1 MEGAQRVLVI
11 QDASGEVSSSAIK
24 WALHGL
30 SLKPGDMLTL
40 LGVLH
45 LVNIP
50 LGYRSR
56 IDSSMF
62 GVNQNIVDMEVAG
75 KKIEYENHGELKELS
90 QLYETHKVEL
100 KIEVATGPSP
110 KEVGLKIA
118 QDLKATWIIL
128 DRTMKKDRKYFLQK
142 LSCGISR
149 MKRNNSIEQ
158 LRGPEDSTEANQN
171 ERVRNICLSYDEMI
185 PGSLEHQELFSIEL
199 LHPRQTEVIQPSQ
212 VEALTQSS
220 GGDEVVVEEW
230 QPEVTFK
237 NSICNL
243 CKIRRPHSGWIRH
256 FTFEELQAATDGF
269 SAKNTIY
276 EGGIAT
282 ACRGKLSNNLKIV
295 VKQHKSSS
303 HQGEMNFK
311 SAVRLLKKARHDN
324 VLMLLG
330 SCTEPSVRL
339 LVYEYA
345 CNGSVN
351 HHISKHCPLP
361 LTWTE
366 RMKVAMGA
374 ARGLDYLHKNN
385 IIHGNMR
392 TSNIALNHDFEPML
406 GDFGISTENPSD
418 DIDFENGYVAPE
430 YQENRKLSTRTD
442 VYAFGVV
449 LLELITGRN
458 ASDKKPGEKGLVK
471 WARPF
476 LKDKRLLEIL
486 DPRIDSSFDSEQ
498 LYWIGLVT
506 QKCLCNDPKKRL
518 TLDKVAS
525 ALECITERK
534 PCQVIQDLA
543 AAKSYFYST
552 FEFNGFR
559 RYDKS
564 FKRDSFSVEIDDES
578 RASSSF
584 SFNSA
589 SFSRSPT
596 SSVKSDKMW
605 REKSGSRISYSEMLD

>member
-1 MEGAQRVLVI
+1 MLDETMRSKGGGLAPGLLSWSCWVLVI
-11 QDASGEVSSSAIK
+11 QDASEEVSSSAIK

-45 LVNIP
+45 LINSP

-230 QPEVTFK
+230 QPEFVSCLVDKQYPQIPITD
-237 NSICNL
+237 
-243 CKIRRPHSGWIRH
+243 RP
-256 FTFEELQAATDGF
+256 FDTFE
-269 SAKNTIY
+269 AKRHRSLLLERPYLTNY
-276 EGGIAT
+276 HPL
-282 ACRGKLSNNLKIV
+282 KLNLFLSCM
-295 VKQHKSSS
+295 SSS
-303 HQGEMNFK
+303 NRDL
-311 SAVRLLKKARHDN
+311 AW
-324 VLMLLG
+324 
-330 SCTEPSVRL
+330 
-339 LVYEYA
+339 
-345 CNGSVN
+345 
-351 HHISKHCPLP
+351 SKQCPL
-361 LTWTE
+361 E
-366 RMKVAMGA
+366 
-374 ARGLDYLHKNN
+374 RGL
-385 IIHGNMR
+385 
-392 TSNIALNHDFEPML
+392 
-406 GDFGISTENPSD
+406 
-418 DIDFENGYVAPE
+418 
-430 YQENRKLSTRTD
+430 
-442 VYAFGVV
+442 
-449 LLELITGRN
+449 
-458 ASDKKPGEKGLVK
+458 
-471 WARPF
+471 
-476 LKDKRLLEIL
+476 
-486 DPRIDSSFDSEQ
+486 
-498 LYWIGLVT
+498 
-506 QKCLCNDPKKRL
+506 
-518 TLDKVAS
+518 
-525 ALECITERK
+525 
-534 PCQVIQDLA
+534 
-543 AAKSYFYST
+543 
-552 FEFNGFR
+552 
-559 RYDKS
+559 
-564 FKRDSFSVEIDDES
+564 
-578 RASSSF
+578 
-584 SFNSA
+584 
-589 SFSRSPT
+589 
-596 SSVKSDKMW
+596 
-605 REKSGSRISYSEMLD
+605 

>member
-11 QDASGEVSSSAIK
+11 QDASREVSSSAIK

-30 SLKPGDMLTL
+30 SLKSGDMLTL

-45 LVNIP
+45 LVNTP
-50 LGYRSR
+50 LGYKSR

-62 GVNQNIVDMEVAG
+62 GVNQNIVDREVTG
-75 KKIEYENHGELKELS
+75 KINEYENHGELKELS
-90 QLYETHKVEL
+90 KLYEIQKVEL

-110 KEVGLKIA
+110 KAVALKIA

-128 DRTMKKDRKYFLQK
+128 DRTMKKDRKHFLRK

-158 LRGPEDSTEANQN
+158 LRGPKDSTEANQN

-185 PGSLEHQELFSIEL
+185 PGSLEEQEFFSIEL
-199 LHPRQTEVIQPSQ
+199 LPPRQTEVIQPSQ
-212 VEALTQSS
+212 VEALTRSS

-230 QPEVTFK
+230 QPEVIFQ

-243 CKIRRPHSGWIRH
+243 CKIRRPHSGWIRD
-256 FTFEELQAATDGF
+256 FTFEELQAATDDF

-276 EGGIAT
+276 EGGIGT

-295 VKQHKSSS
+295 VKLHKSSS

-311 SAVRLLKKARHDN
+311 SAVHSLKKARHDN

-351 HHISKHCPLP
+351 QHISKHCPLP

-392 TSNIALNHDFEPML
+392 TRNIALNHDFEPML
-406 GDFGISTENPSD
+406 GDFGLSSENPSD
-418 DIDFENGYVAPE
+418 DIDFETGYVAPE

-442 VYAFGVV
+442 VYAFGIV

-458 ASDKKPGEKGLVK
+458 AADKKPGEK
-471 WARPF
+471 
-476 LKDKRLLEIL
+476 
-486 DPRIDSSFDSEQ
+486 
-498 LYWIGLVT
+498 VT
-506 QKCLCNDPKKRL
+506 QKCLRDNPKKRL

-534 PCQVIQDLA
+534 SCQVIQDLA

-578 RASSSF
+578 RASTSF
-584 SFNSA
+584 SYNSA

-605 REKSGSRISYSEMLD
+605 REKSGNGISLRYAEMLD

>member
-1 MEGAQRVLVI
+1 
-11 QDASGEVSSSAIK
+11 
-24 WALHGL
+24 
-30 SLKPGDMLTL
+30 
-40 LGVLH
+40 
-45 LVNIP
+45 
-50 LGYRSR
+50 
-56 IDSSMF
+56 
-62 GVNQNIVDMEVAG
+62 
-75 KKIEYENHGELKELS
+75 
-90 QLYETHKVEL
+90 
-100 KIEVATGPSP
+100 
-110 KEVGLKIA
+110 
-118 QDLKATWIIL
+118 
-128 DRTMKKDRKYFLQK
+128 MKKDRKYFLQK

-418 DIDFENGYVAPE
+418 DIDFEDGYVAPE

>member
-11 QDASGEVSSSAIK
+11 QDASREVSSSAIK

-30 SLKPGDMLTL
+30 SLKPGDMVTL

-45 LVNIP
+45 LVNTP
-50 LGYRSR
+50 LGYKSR
-56 IDSSMF
+56 TDSSMF
-62 GVNQNIVDMEVAG
+62 GVNQNIVDREVTG
-75 KKIEYENHGELKELS
+75 KINEYENHGELKELS
-90 QLYETHKVEL
+90 KLYEIQKVEL

-110 KEVGLKIA
+110 KTVALKIA

-128 DRTMKKDRKYFLQK
+128 DRTMKKDRKYFLRK

-158 LRGPEDSTEANQN
+158 LRGPKDSTEANQN
-171 ERVRNICLSYDEMI
+171 ERVRNICLSYDEII
-185 PGSLEHQELFSIEL
+185 PGSLEEQEFFSIEL
-199 LHPRQTEVIQPSQ
+199 LPPKVIQPSQ
-212 VEALTQSS
+212 VEALTRSS

-230 QPEVTFK
+230 QPEVIFQ

-243 CKIRRPHSGWIRH
+243 CKIRRPHSGWIRD
-256 FTFEELQAATDGF
+256 FTFEELQAATDDF

-276 EGGIAT
+276 EGGIGT

-311 SAVRLLKKARHDN
+311 SAVHLLKKARHDN

-351 HHISKHCPLP
+351 QHISKHCPLP

-392 TSNIALNHDFEPML
+392 TRNIALNHDFEPML
-406 GDFGISTENPSD
+406 GDFGLSTENPSD
-418 DIDFENGYVAPE
+418 DIDFETGYVAPE

-442 VYAFGVV
+442 VYAFGIV

-458 ASDKKPGEKGLVK
+458 AADKKLGEKGLVK

-476 LKDKRLLEIL
+476 LKYKRLLEIL
-486 DPRIDSSFDSEQ
+486 DPRIDSSLDSEQ

-506 QKCLCNDPKKRL
+506 QKCLCDNPKKRL
-518 TLDKVAS
+518 TMDKVAS

-534 PCQVIQDLA
+534 SCQLIQDLA

-578 RASSSF
+578 RASTSF
-584 SFNSA
+584 SLNSA

-605 REKSGSRISYSEMLD
+605 REKSGNGISLRYAEMLD

>member
-1 MEGAQRVLVI
+1 MLDETMRSKGGGLAPGLLSWSCWVLVI
-11 QDASGEVSSSAIK
+11 QDASEEVSSSAIK

-45 LVNIP
+45 LINSP
-50 LGYRSR
+50 CKTLLTWKLQGR
-56 IDSSMF
+56 
-62 GVNQNIVDMEVAG
+62 
-75 KKIEYENHGELKELS
+75 KIEYENHGELKELS
-90 QLYETHKVEL
+90 QLYETHKVFSQLNRAESKEDATQLSL

-269 SAKNTIY
+269 SVKNTIY
-276 EGGIAT
+276 EGGIGI
-282 ACRGKLSNNLKIV
+282 ACRGKLRNNLKIV
-295 VKQHKSSS
+295 VKQHKSPS

-311 SAVRLLKKARHDN
+311 SALRLLKKARHDN
-324 VLMLLG
+324 VLMLLA

-374 ARGLDYLHKNN
+374 AR
-385 IIHGNMR
+385 
-392 TSNIALNHDFEPML
+392 
-406 GDFGISTENPSD
+406 
-418 DIDFENGYVAPE
+418 APE

-458 ASDKKPGEKGLVK
+458 AFRQEARGERSCEMALLDWSSDTENV
-471 WARPF
+471 
-476 LKDKRLLEIL
+476 
-486 DPRIDSSFDSEQ
+486 S
-498 LYWIGLVT
+498 
-506 QKCLCNDPKKRL
+506 
-518 TLDKVAS
+518 VAS

>member
-1 MEGAQRVLVI
+1 MSMEGAQRVLVI
-11 QDASGEVSSSAIK
+11 QDASREVSSSAVK

-45 LVNIP
+45 LVNTP
-50 LGYRSR
+50 LGYKSR
-56 IDSSMF
+56 TDSSMF
-62 GVNQNIVDMEVAG
+62 GVNQNIVDREVTG
-75 KKIEYENHGELKELS
+75 KINEYENHGELKELS
-90 QLYETHKVEL
+90 KLYEIQKVEL

-110 KEVGLKIA
+110 KTVALKIA

-128 DRTMKKDRKYFLQK
+128 DRTMKKDRKYFLRK

-158 LRGPEDSTEANQN
+158 LRGPKDSTEANQN
-171 ERVRNICLSYDEMI
+171 ERVRNICLSYDEII
-185 PGSLEHQELFSIEL
+185 PGSLEEQEFFSIEL
-199 LHPRQTEVIQPSQ
+199 LPPRQTEVIQPSQ
-212 VEALTQSS
+212 VEALTRSS

-230 QPEVTFK
+230 QPEVIFQ

-243 CKIRRPHSGWIRH
+243 CKIRRPHSGWIRD
-256 FTFEELQAATDGF
+256 FTFEELQAATDDF

-276 EGGIAT
+276 EGGIGT

-311 SAVRLLKKARHDN
+311 SAVHLLKKARHDN

-351 HHISKHCPLP
+351 QHISKHCPLP

-392 TSNIALNHDFEPML
+392 TRNIALNHDFEPML
-406 GDFGISTENPSD
+406 GDFGLSTENPSD
-418 DIDFENGYVAPE
+418 DIDFETGYVAPE

-442 VYAFGVV
+442 VYAFGIV

-458 ASDKKPGEKGLVK
+458 AADKKLGEKGLVK
-471 WARPF
+471 W
-476 LKDKRLLEIL
+476 
-486 DPRIDSSFDSEQ
+486 
-498 LYWIGLVT
+498 
-506 QKCLCNDPKKRL
+506 
-518 TLDKVAS
+518 VAS

-534 PCQVIQDLA
+534 SCQLIQDLA

-578 RASSSF
+578 RASTSF
-584 SFNSA
+584 SLNSA

-605 REKSGSRISYSEMLD
+605 REKSGNGISLRYAEMLD

>member
-1 MEGAQRVLVI
+1 MARHPRQLVMLALLAQFHSAEVVCLHNGVNSPASTRHSGRMTSKCYVSWTRSESNGAICRNARAESRPSKRGVAVRRQPCPALCGAHRVLVI
-11 QDASGEVSSSAIK
+11 QDASEEVSSSAIK

-45 LVNIP
+45 LINSP

-230 QPEVTFK
+230 QPELHV
-237 NSICNL
+237 
-243 CKIRRPHSGWIRH
+243 
-256 FTFEELQAATDGF
+256 
-269 SAKNTIY
+269 
-276 EGGIAT
+276 
-282 ACRGKLSNNLKIV
+282 V
-295 VKQHKSSS
+295 VKS
-303 HQGEMNFK
+303 
-311 SAVRLLKKARHDN
+311 R
-324 VLMLLG
+324 
-330 SCTEPSVRL
+330 
-339 LVYEYA
+339 
-345 CNGSVN
+345 
-351 HHISKHCPLP
+351 
-361 LTWTE
+361 
-366 RMKVAMGA
+366 
-374 ARGLDYLHKNN
+374 
-385 IIHGNMR
+385 
-392 TSNIALNHDFEPML
+392 
-406 GDFGISTENPSD
+406 
-418 DIDFENGYVAPE
+418 
-430 YQENRKLSTRTD
+430 
-442 VYAFGVV
+442 
-449 LLELITGRN
+449 
-458 ASDKKPGEKGLVK
+458 PGME
-471 WARPF
+471 
-476 LKDKRLLEIL
+476 
-486 DPRIDSSFDSEQ
+486 
-498 LYWIGLVT
+498 
-506 QKCLCNDPKKRL
+506 
-518 TLDKVAS
+518 
-525 ALECITERK
+525 
-534 PCQVIQDLA
+534 
-543 AAKSYFYST
+543 
-552 FEFNGFR
+552 
-559 RYDKS
+559 
-564 FKRDSFSVEIDDES
+564 
-578 RASSSF
+578 
-584 SFNSA
+584 
-589 SFSRSPT
+589 
-596 SSVKSDKMW
+596 
-605 REKSGSRISYSEMLD
+605 

>member
-11 QDASGEVSSSAIK
+11 QDASREVSSSAIK

-30 SLKPGDMLTL
+30 SLKPGDMVTL

-45 LVNIP
+45 LVNTP
-50 LGYRSR
+50 LGYKSR
-56 IDSSMF
+56 TDSSMF
-62 GVNQNIVDMEVAG
+62 GVNQNIVDREVTG
-75 KKIEYENHGELKELS
+75 KINEYENHGELKELS
-90 QLYETHKVEL
+90 KLYEIQKVEL

-110 KEVGLKIA
+110 KTVALKIA

-128 DRTMKKDRKYFLQK
+128 DRTMKKDRKYFLRK

-158 LRGPEDSTEANQN
+158 LRGPKDSTEANQN
-171 ERVRNICLSYDEMI
+171 ERVRNICLSYDEII
-185 PGSLEHQELFSIEL
+185 PGSLEEQEFFSIEL
-199 LHPRQTEVIQPSQ
+199 LPPRQTEVIQPSQ
-212 VEALTQSS
+212 VEALTRSS

-230 QPEVTFK
+230 QPEVIFQ

-243 CKIRRPHSGWIRH
+243 CKIRRPHSGWIRD
-256 FTFEELQAATDGF
+256 FTFEELQAATDDF

-276 EGGIAT
+276 EGGIGT

-311 SAVRLLKKARHDN
+311 SAVHLLKKARHDN

-351 HHISKHCPLP
+351 QHISKHCPLP

-392 TSNIALNHDFEPML
+392 TRNIALNHDFEPML
-406 GDFGISTENPSD
+406 GDFGLSTENPSD
-418 DIDFENGYVAPE
+418 DIDFETGYVAPE

-442 VYAFGVV
+442 VYAFGIV

-458 ASDKKPGEKGLVK
+458 AADKKLGEKGLVK
-471 WARPF
+471 W
-476 LKDKRLLEIL
+476 
-486 DPRIDSSFDSEQ
+486 
-498 LYWIGLVT
+498 
-506 QKCLCNDPKKRL
+506 
-518 TLDKVAS
+518 VAS

-534 PCQVIQDLA
+534 SCQLIQDLA

-578 RASSSF
+578 RASTSF
-584 SFNSA
+584 SLNSA

-605 REKSGSRISYSEMLD
+605 REKSGNGISLRYAEMLD